1 MRHHALCERAKAR
14 TTAEQLMGAWGKFP
28 VRSVARVHR
37 VVPLR
42 ASRPR
47 SRGACHVKPFEGGY
61 PSLVALGHQVVHN
74 GRAWHHDP
82 SLMLWY
88 PFIIHEMC
96 YGARAKERVHTAP

>member
-47 SRGACHVKPFEGGY
+47 SRGACHVTPFEGLG
-61 PSLVALGHQVVHN
+61 PNNKQLSLRSTGETCEEVRSTLPAWAYEGIEQC
-74 GRAWHHDP
+74 RAP
-82 SLMLWY
+82 AN
-88 PFIIHEMC
+88 HESTLE
-96 YGARAKERVHTAP
+96 ER